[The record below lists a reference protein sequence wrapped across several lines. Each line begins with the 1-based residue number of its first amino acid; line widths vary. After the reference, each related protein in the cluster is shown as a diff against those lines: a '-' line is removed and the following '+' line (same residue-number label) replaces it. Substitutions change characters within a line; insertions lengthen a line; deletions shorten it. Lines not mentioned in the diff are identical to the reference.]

1 MTTYSRS
8 FLYEKYKNDCVSR
21 EEFSKLADLGILCR
35 PEEYAFPTTVSVGD
49 GKNTP
54 RFSGE
59 TAHILAGKKELLFF
73 ENWQTA
79 NYKQDTYLHLGCYV
93 YPDFLVIAAEPDYNE
108 NTNQFG
114 VNYNVDPVAIPLSKV
129 NSIDICVS
137 TGGQWEPSRSGT
149 HKLRIW
155 IPIPV
160 EFRQGTNFKRSSI
173 FEADLFWENSL
184 WNCLVHDNWSL
195 AVNSILLKTNMG
207 VQINQANRIT
217 NQIQSALET
226 IVSRCTDYEKRRDSI
241 YCVFDKSAAQVIE
254 DNLYMPEQDFVKL
267 LVEYQGH
274 LKLDASHT
282 LKEKISYTASVI
294 EENTRTVAKLK
305 EKVNVLDDAIS
316 KAEVKKEQAGFFK
329 KGTFKK
335 EIKELTSQ
343 KSQLLQKIESANV
356 PESLCSEVMK
366 SFLAPVSPKAG
377 WSETDIVLAQ
387 EIYAE
392 CQKRNLTE
400 ILSDEDQLLVEMV
413 GKQFGI
419 KCIDRA
425 IEMFSYGKEIANRPK
440 PKAKKSDARKELI
453 AFENK
458 YYTEKEQSSIVG
470 WDKYLTG
477 YYEKIA
483 EKQKELAELGSSY
496 NLGINTAANSTS
508 KPVDWAIVGGLAQ
521 GIAGPAAGI
530 MAAADT
536 QRRNAQAAAT
546 SQKAYTDGIKLAA
559 YSEAF
564 AKKAEGE
571 LRSILNEVE
580 KLTKRIYDTDH
591 PQLFFDYLSCEVCR
605 HTIVMKNVMRIT
617 VEVACKKESEFN
629 GVPIAID
636 GSIRVDILEGDQVIA
651 NAFIC
656 ADGFG
661 VTDFN
666 KVGFRGKKKYTVI
679 AMTTGKSNF
688 NKDIKYTFRFS
699 PEHIWIVEK

>member
-1 MTTYSRS
+1 MVMASYSRS
-8 FLYEKYKNDCVSR
+8 YLYEQFKEDCISR
-21 EEFSKLADLGILCR
+21 EEFSKLADLGILCQ
-35 PEEYAFPTTVSVGD
+35 PEEYVFPTAVSVGD

-54 RFSGE
+54 RFSGA
-59 TAHILAGKKELLFF
+59 TARILAEKCECLFF
-73 ENWQTA
+73 EDWQTA
-79 NYKQDTYLHLGCYV
+79 NYKQDTHLHLGCYV

-108 NTNQFG
+108 RENQFG
-114 VNYNVDPVAIPLSKV
+114 SNHNIDPVAIPLSKV
-129 NSIDICVS
+129 ADIELHVS
-137 TGGQWEPSRSGT
+137 NGERGDAITGT
-149 HKLRIW
+149 HSLCIW
-155 IPIPV
+155 VHRPEISRP
-160 EFRQGTNFKRSSI
+160 EFKRQVV
-173 FEADLFWENSL
+173 FKANLFWENPL
-184 WNCLVHDNWSL
+184 WRCLVHDNWSM

-207 VQINQANRIT
+207 VQTNQAKRIT
-217 NQIQSALET
+217 DQIKSAMET
-226 IVSRCTDYEKRRDSI
+226 IVSRCTDYEKRRDAI
-241 YCVFDKSAAQVIE
+241 YGVFDKSAAQVME

-274 LKLDASHT
+274 LKLDASQT
-282 LKEKISYTASVI
+282 LKEKISYAASVI
-294 EENTRTVAKLK
+294 EKNTLAVEKLK
-305 EKVNVLDDAIS
+305 EDVNALDDAIS

-335 EIKELTSQ
+335 EIKELTSK
-343 KSQLLQKIESANV
+343 KSQILQKIESANV
-356 PESLCSEVMK
+356 PESLCSEVMQ
-366 SFLAPVSPKAG
+366 SFLATVSPKAG

-419 KCIDRA
+419 KSIDRA
-425 IEMFSYGKEIANRPK
+425 VEMFSYGKEIANRPK

-458 YYTEKEQSSIVG
+458 YYTAKEQASIVG

-477 YYEKIA
+477 YYERITA
-483 EKQKELAELGSSY
+483 KQKELAELGSSY

-508 KPVDWAIVGGLAQ
+508 KPVDWAIVGGLVQ

-559 YSEAF
+559 YSEAL

-571 LRSILNEVE
+571 LRFILNEVE

-636 GSIRVDILEGDQVIA
+636 GSIRVDILDGDQVIA

-666 KVGFRGKKKYTVI
+666 KVGFRDKKKYTVI

-688 NKDIKYTFRFS
+688 NKDIKYSFRFS
-699 PEHIWIVEK
+699 PEHIWMVEK